1 MAARSPLRGPLFQ
14 ARIRAKPRPR
24 IVRAESRST
33 RTPLPGLPL
42 REENHVD
49 MPEDDR
55 SAARGP
61 DIIAPPPLLFAGPWL
76 VGFLLD
82 LVVQLPRLPGVLRLV
97 GVPLTAAGVALL
109 VWFFV
114 TMQRAGTPV
123 DPRERP
129 TTLVQ
134 AGPFRLTRNPAYVG
148 WTVFYLGL
156 TLLAGGRWALVLLPG
171 VLVAMD
177 VGVIRREERYLEKQ
191 FGADYRDYRRR
202 VRRWL

>member
-1 MAARSPLRGPLFQ
+1 
-14 ARIRAKPRPR
+14 
-24 IVRAESRST
+24 
-33 RTPLPGLPL
+33 
-42 REENHVD
+42 
-49 MPEDDR
+49 MPEDDG

-109 VWFFV
+109 VWFLV

-156 TLLAGGRWALVLLPG
+156 TLLTGGRWALVLLPG

-177 VGVIRREERYLEKQ
+177 VGVIQREERYLEKQ
-191 FGADYRDYRRR
+191 FGADYREYRRR

>member
-1 MAARSPLRGPLFQ
+1 
-14 ARIRAKPRPR
+14 
-24 IVRAESRST
+24 
-33 RTPLPGLPL
+33 
-42 REENHVD
+42 

-55 SAARGP
+55 LAARGP

-76 VGFLLD
+76 AGFLLD
-82 LVVQLPRLPGVLRLV
+82 LLVTLPRLPVGLRVV
-97 GVPLTAAGVALL
+97 GLPLTAAGVALIG
-109 VWFFV
+109 WFFV
-114 TMQRAGTPV
+114 TMRRAGTPV

-156 TLLAGGRWALVLLPG
+156 ALLTGGRWALVLLPA
-171 VLVAMD
+171 VLVAVD
-177 VGVIRREERYLEKQ
+177 WGVIRREERYLERQ
-191 FGADYRDYRRR
+191 FGADYREYRRR

>member
-1 MAARSPLRGPLFQ
+1 
-14 ARIRAKPRPR
+14 
-24 IVRAESRST
+24 
-33 RTPLPGLPL
+33 
-42 REENHVD
+42 

-55 SAARGP
+55 LAARGP
-61 DIIAPPPLLFAGPWL
+61 NIIAPPPLLFAGPWL
-76 VGFLLD
+76 AGFLLD
-82 LVVQLPRLPGVLRLV
+82 LAVHLPRLPGVLRLV
-97 GVPLTAAGVALL
+97 GLPLTAAGVALI

-148 WTVFYLGL
+148 WTFLYLGL
-156 TLLAGGRWALVLLPG
+156 TLLTGGRWALVLLPG
-171 VLVAMD
+171 VLVAVN
-177 VGVIRREERYLEKQ
+177 VGVIRREERYLEEQ
-191 FGADYRDYRRR
+191 FGADYREYLGR